1 MNNRFDCS
9 SCFAGITGGLGMPI
23 VIAGVLIVIG
33 CVIMK
38 RRHPS
43 KRSSECSKLVTTVMF
58 HAWSVQCGIVI

>member
-1 MNNRFDCS
+1 
-9 SCFAGITGGLGMPI
+9 MPI